1 MSKFRFS
8 KHPYPKIAL
17 DFWTGPMDV
26 FLSWLRLNVMPEE
39 LYTKEQI
46 DALIKRRGRYMVH
59 QWEEDEPLVD
69 WLNRVVAPSCPSWK
83 WVGMQVTL
91 GLDPDSED
99 SWGSVGKKF
108 VGVDLTEEDGP

>member
-1 MSKFRFS
+1 
-8 KHPYPKIAL
+8 
-17 DFWTGPMDV
+17 MDV

-46 DALIKRRGRYMVH
+46 DALTKRLGRGMVRK
-59 QWEEDEPLVD
+59 WEEDEPLVD

-91 GLDPDSED
+91 GLDPDFED
-99 SWGSVGKKF
+99 NRNYMGKRF
-108 VGVDLTEEDGP
+108 VGVDLHEEDDT